1 MDGRSERLGT
11 RVIPAEGT
19 LDGDGVG
26 PGESVGV
33 TDGAGETVGTTVG
46 VMPVGDGEG

>member
-1 MDGRSERLGT
+1 MDGRSERLGA
-11 RVIPAEGT
+11 RVFPTEGT
-19 LDGDGVG
+19 PDGDGVG

-33 TDGAGETVGTTVG
+33 TDGAGEIVGVPVG